1 MRPTLRAVLA
11 APACG
16 AVFAGCQT
24 LPFPRG
30 TLAHTPCNPN
40 VIAGVLNSGEPLTR
54 DERAYLE
61 RCGIRFVSP
70 PSSGQFAASAGH

>member
-1 MRPTLRAVLA
+1 MRSTVFFALV
-11 APACG
+11 G
-16 AVFAGCQT
+16 AVAIAGCQT
-24 LPFPRG
+24 VPFPRG

-54 DERAYLE
+54 DERRYLE

-70 PSSGQFAASAGH
+70 PSSGQVAAVPADTP